1 MAHILQ
7 NNDMVTEMYLCDSSI
22 PTSKNLLIIHR
33 DGHVELKWCYGD
45 IIEKQINPV
54 LLKVGNR
61 MMVEYGEPNLFQ
73 IRQRLP
79 FQDELGKLDTLWEKL
94 L

>member
-1 MAHILQ
+1 
-7 NNDMVTEMYLCDSSI
+7 
-22 PTSKNLLIIHR
+22 
-33 DGHVELKWCYGD
+33 
-45 IIEKQINPV
+45 V